1 MDQSYQW
8 ELPRLPRVG
17 IQIKIT
23 FWRQYSPGTH
33 AECQCVQQTPKTEP
47 YWTGICVFFGISK
60 KSFAKQVVWHF
71 NSNLVP
77 FVLISCNGRSSKCI
91 LCYCLS
97 GPSAIKRVQDCKKW
111 GTLSWEN
118 IKNIQGNLKPHTSKL
133 NNTGLGVQKRGTF
146 NCEKISKTRQSNHCG
161 FSIYILIIQSQSQW
175 SGWSEQKRWSC
186 LVWSLLER

>member
-1 MDQSYQW
+1 MDQSYKW
-8 ELPRLPRVG
+8 ELPRLPRVE

-23 FWRQYSPGTH
+23 FWRQTH

-60 KSFAKQVVWHF
+60 KSFAKEVVWHF

-133 NNTGLGVQKRGTF
+133 NNTGRGLQKRGTF
-146 NCEKISKTRQSNHCG
+146 KCEKISK
-161 FSIYILIIQSQSQW
+161 IL
-175 SGWSEQKRWSC
+175 
-186 LVWSLLER
+186 

>member
-1 MDQSYQW
+1 MGTS
-8 ELPRLPRVG
+8 
-17 IQIKIT
+17 KIT
-23 FWRQYSPGTH
+23 QSWNSNQDYFL
-33 AECQCVQQTPKTEP
+33 KTILSRETCRMSMCP
-47 YWTGICVFFGISK
+47 TDTENRTILNWDLCLFGISK
-60 KSFAKQVVWHF
+60 KKFPKEVVWHF

-133 NNTGLGVQKRGTF
+133 NNTGRGLQKRGTF
-146 NCEKISKTRQSNHCG
+146 KCEKISK
-161 FSIYILIIQSQSQW
+161 IL
-175 SGWSEQKRWSC
+175 
-186 LVWSLLER
+186 